1 MKDALEKL
9 VNKLKMIMNK
19 LKVNLFLLVF
29 TLTVFISNAQDT
41 IPKLEKTKDSTAVNQ
56 SIDSTYQSVDTIP
69 KKEISIEDVNFRKV
83 DSYIL
88 GGISVKGNQQFTDQS
103 ITVFSELVV
112 GQEIKIPGDKL
123 TSAIKKLWNSK
134 LFSNVD
140 VYVVKIDGKTIY
152 LEFEVQELSKL
163 STVTF
168 EGIKKS
174 KASDLQKDTEFQKGA
189 MLTENL
195 ITTTKN
201 YIEKK
206 YVDKG
211 YLKTKVTINTKIDTT
226 DNNTEKALVVIDKG
240 QKVKIK
246 NLRFHGNSAF
256 KNKRLKKLL
265 KKTKQKNISHLFK
278 PSRYR
283 EKEYNEDLER
293 LVEKYHEK
301 GYRDAQVLQDSIS
314 WNDDNTINLDII
326 VNEGNK
332 YYFGDVAFLGNTV
345 FSDTI
350 LQQVLGLSKG
360 DIYNGKLLNEQVKGD
375 GSPDSQDITNIYL
388 NNGYLFSSVTPVETN
403 VENDTIDVEIRI
415 REDDPAHIRK
425 VTLIG
430 NQVTNDHVIMREIRT
445 LPGNLFSR
453 SDIIRTIREVGQL
466 PFIDAEN
473 IVPDVKPNYNDKTVD
488 LEYSIAEK
496 GASQIELQG
505 GFGGSSFVGTLGL
518 SFSNFSIKNIFKGS
532 EYKPVPRGDGQ
543 SVSLRAQASR
553 FSSTYSLSFTE
564 PWLGGK
570 RPRSLSFSIF
580 SSSQFSFDFVN
591 RRVDRNQKL
600 NIVGAT
606 VGISQRLKWP
616 DDFFTLSTVLSYQ
629 RFSLENFFLGTFG
642 FNNGVSNN
650 LSLALNFGR
659 SSAGPNPI
667 FPTSG
672 SQFNIGAKVTPPYS
686 LFDNKDYKNLSEEE
700 RFKLL
705 EFYKLNFSGKWY
717 TALAGNPGHQLV
729 LVSNAEFGFLGAY
742 NSDLGVSPFERFYV
756 GGDGL
761 STGQFDGR
769 QTVGL
774 RGYENNSLSSNSG
787 GTAFNKFS
795 FELRYPLT
803 LKPSAS
809 IYALGFLEGGNSFDG
824 FRNFNPFDLKRSA
837 GFGVRIFMPAFGLLG
852 IDFGHG
858 FDDDLRI
865 PGQKSGWQTHFIIG
879 QQF

>member
-1 MKDALEKL
+1 
-9 VNKLKMIMNK
+9 MIMNK
-19 LKVNLFLLVF
+19 LKVNLLLLVL
-29 TLTVFISNAQDT
+29 TLFVFISNAQDT
-41 IPKLEKTKDSTAVNQ
+41 IPALKKTIDSTAVRQ
-56 SIDSTYQSVDTIP
+56 QIDSIIKPADSIP
-69 KKEISIEDVNFRKV
+69 KKQISLSDINFRKV
-83 DSYIL
+83 DTYIL
-88 GGISVKGNQQFTDQS
+88 GGITAKGNQQFTDQS

-112 GQEIKIPGDKL
+112 GQPIKIPGDKL
-123 TSAIKKLWNSK
+123 TAAIKKLWNSK

-140 VYVVKIDGKTIY
+140 VYVVKIDGNTIY

-163 STVTF
+163 SSVTF
-168 EGIKKS
+168 EGVKKN
-174 KASDLQKDTEFQKGA
+174 KAEDLQKDTEFQKGA

-201 YIEKK
+201 YIKKK

-211 YLKTKVTINTKIDTT
+211 YLKTKVTVNTKIDTT
-226 DNNTEKALVVIDKG
+226 GNNVEKALIVIDKG
-240 QKVKIK
+240 DKVKIK
-246 NLRFHGNSAF
+246 NLRFQGNESF

-265 KKTKQKNISHLFK
+265 KKTKQKNIAHIFK

-293 LVEKYHEK
+293 LVEKYREK
-301 GYRDAQVLQDSIS
+301 GFRDAQVLKDSIS
-314 WNDDNTINLDII
+314 WNDDNTINLDITI
-326 VNEGNK
+326 NEGNK
-332 YYFGDVAFLGNTV
+332 YYFGDIKFLGNSV

-350 LQQVLGLSKG
+350 LQQVSGLSKG
-360 DIYNGKLLNEQVKGD
+360 DIYNGKLLNERVKGD
-375 GSPDSQDITNIYL
+375 GTPDSQDITNIYL
-388 NNGYLFSSVTPVETN
+388 NNGYLFSSVTPVETK
-403 VENDTIDVEIRI
+403 VENDTIDIEIRI
-415 REDDPAHIRK
+415 REDEPANIRK

-430 NQVTNDHVIMREIRT
+430 NEVTNDHVILREIRT
-445 LPGNLFSR
+445 LPGSLFSR

-473 IVPDVKPNYNDKTVD
+473 IVPDVKPNFNDKTVD
-488 LEYSIAEK
+488 LEYSVAEK

-518 SFSNFSIKNIFKGS
+518 SFSNFSVKDIFNGKA
-532 EYKPVPRGDGQ
+532 YKPVPRGDGQ
-543 SVSLRAQASR
+543 SVALRAQASR

-580 SSSQFSFDFVN
+580 SSSQFSFDFAT
-591 RRVDRNQKL
+591 RDVDKNQKL
-600 NIVGAT
+600 NILGAT
-606 VGISQRLKWP
+606 IGVSQRLKWP

-629 RFSLENFFLGTFG
+629 RYNLENFFLNSFG
-642 FNNGVSNN
+642 FNNGISNN
-650 LSLALNFGR
+650 LSLAVNFGR

-686 LFDNKDYKNLSEEE
+686 LFNDKDYTNLSPEE

-705 EFYKLNFSGKWY
+705 EFYKFNFSGKWY
-717 TALAGNPGHQLV
+717 TALAGKPGSQLV
-729 LVSNAEFGFLGAY
+729 LMSNAEFGFLRAY
-742 NSDLGVSPFERFYV
+742 NNDLGISPFERFYV

-787 GTAFNKFS
+787 GTTYNKFS

-809 IYALGFLEGGNSFDG
+809 IYALGFVEGANSFDDFSN
-824 FRNFNPFDLKRSA
+824 FRPFDLKRSA
-837 GFGVRIFMPAFGLLG
+837 GFGIRIFMPAFGLLG

>member
-19 LKVNLFLLVF
+19 LKVNLLLIIF

-41 IPKLEKTKDSTAVNQ
+41 IPEFKKVKDSTAVNKL
-56 SIDSTYQSVDTIP
+56 IDSISKPIDTIP
-69 KKEISIEDVNFRKV
+69 SLNDINFRKV

-88 GGISVKGNQQFTDQS
+88 GGISAKGNQQFTDQS
-103 ITVFSELVV
+103 ISVFSELVV
-112 GQEIKIPGDKL
+112 GQPIKIPGDKL
-123 TSAIKKLWNSK
+123 TAAIKKLWNSK

-140 VYVVKIDGKTIY
+140 VYVTKIDGKTVY

-163 STVTF
+163 SSVTF
-168 EGIKKS
+168 EGVKKS
-174 KASDLQKDTEFQKGA
+174 KATGFQKDTEFQKGA

-201 YIEKK
+201 YIKK
-206 YVDKG
+206 EYVDKG

-226 DNNTEKALVVIDKG
+226 GNNAEKALIVIDKG
-240 QKVKIK
+240 EKVKIK
-246 NLRFHGNSAF
+246 NLRFHGNDAF
-256 KNKRLKKLL
+256 KSKRLKKLL
-265 KKTKQKNISHLFK
+265 KKTKQKNIAHIFK

-283 EKEYNEDLER
+283 EKEYNEDLEK
-293 LVEKYHEK
+293 LVEKYREK
-301 GYRDAQVLQDSIS
+301 GFRDAQVLKDSVS
-314 WNDDNTINLDII
+314 WNDDNTINLDIT

-332 YYFGDVAFLGNTV
+332 YHFGNIKFLGNTV

-350 LQQVLGLSKG
+350 LQRVLRLSKG
-360 DIYNGKLLNEQVKGD
+360 DVYNGKLLNEQVKGD
-375 GSPDSQDITNIYL
+375 GSPESQDITNIYL

-403 VENDTIDVEIRI
+403 VKNDTIDIEIRI
-415 REDDPAHIRK
+415 REDDPAYIRK

-430 NQVTNDHVIMREIRT
+430 NEVTNDHVIIREIRT
-445 LPGNLFSR
+445 LPGSLFSR

-496 GASQIELQG
+496 GASQIDLQG

-518 SFSNFSIKNIFKGS
+518 SFSNFSVKNIFNGKA
-532 EYKPVPRGDGQ
+532 YKPVPRGDGQ
-543 SVSLRAQASR
+543 SVALRAQASR
-553 FSSTYSLSFTE
+553 FSSTYSISFTE

-580 SSSQFSFDFVN
+580 SSSQFRFDFVN
-591 RRVDRNQKL
+591 RRVDKEQKL
-600 NIVGAT
+600 NILGAT
-606 VGISQRLKWP
+606 IGISQRLKWP
-616 DDFFTLSTVLSYQ
+616 DDYFTLSTVLSYQ
-629 RFSLENFFLGTFG
+629 RYTLNNFFLGSFG
-642 FNNGVSNN
+642 FNNGTSDN
-650 LSLALNFGR
+650 LSLAVNFGR

-686 LFDNKDYKNLSEEE
+686 LFDNKDFSNLSDQE

-705 EFYKLNFSGKWY
+705 EFYKINFSGKWY
-717 TALAGNPGHQLV
+717 TTIAGKLV
-729 LVSNAEFGFLGAY
+729 LMSNSEFGFLGAY
-742 NSDLGVSPFERFYV
+742 NNDLGISPFERFYV

-769 QTVGL
+769 QTIGL
-774 RGYENNSLSSNSG
+774 RGYDNNSLSSNSG
-787 GTAFNKFS
+787 GTVYNKFS

-809 IYALGFLEGGNSFDG
+809 IYALAFVEGGNSFDG
-824 FRNFNPFDLKRSA
+824 FSNFKPFNLKRSA
-837 GFGVRIFMPAFGLLG
+837 GVGIRIFMPAFGLLG

-865 PGQKSGWQTHFIIG
+865 PGEKSGWQPHFIIG